1 MSEAVNVAVVGA
13 TGAVG
18 ETIMALLE
26 ERNFPAAQ
34 VTPLASERTAGE
46 RIKHRGKNLLVQNLE
61 DFDFGDTQLAL
72 FTAGAAVSGVHAV
85 RASEAGS
92 VVVDNTSRFRY
103 DDDVPLVVPEV
114 NPEALERYRL
124 RNIVANPNCSTIQI
138 VMALK
143 PIYDAA
149 GLERINVCTYQSVS
163 GAGKRGLEELARQ
176 TATLLNFGEIKPEV
190 FPRQIAF
197 NAVPHIDEFQ
207 DNGYTR
213 EEMKIIWETRKILGD
228 ENLRVNA
235 TAVRIP
241 VFYGHS
247 AALHVETAEPLSA
260 ADARDL
266 LERAPGVEVVDAP
279 ENQAYPTPVS
289 EAAGRDAVYVG
300 RIRQDI
306 SHPRGLNL
314 WVVADNLRKGAALNA
329 VQIAERLV
337 KDYF

>member
-1 MSEAVNVAVVGA
+1 MTDAVNVAVVGA

-18 ETIMALLE
+18 ETIMSLLE
-26 ERNFPAAQ
+26 ERSFPAASI
-34 VTPLASERTAGE
+34 TPLASERTAGE
-46 RIKHRGKNLLVQNLE
+46 RIEYGAQRLLVGNLE
-61 DFDFGDTQLAL
+61 DFDFNDTQLAL
-72 FTAGAAVSGVHAV
+72 FTAGAAVSAVHAQ
-85 RASEAGS
+85 RAADSGC
-92 VVVDNTSRFRY
+92 VVVDNTSCFRY

-114 NPEALERYRL
+114 NPDALEQYRV

-143 PIYDAA
+143 PILDAA

-176 TATLLNFGEIKPEV
+176 TADLLNFKKIKPDV

-213 EEMKIIWETRKILGD
+213 EEMKIVWETQKILGAD
-228 ENLRVNA
+228 VLVNP

-247 AALHVETAEPLSA
+247 TALHVETAEPLSA

-266 LERAPGVEVVDAP
+266 LEQSPGIEVVDAP
-279 ENQAYPTPVS
+279 ENGAYPTPVT
-289 EAAGRDAVYVG
+289 EAAGRDAVFVG

-306 SHPRGLNL
+306 SHPRGLDL

-329 VQIAERLV
+329 VQVAEYLV
-337 KDYF
+337 KRYF

>member
-1 MSEAVNVAVVGA
+1 MTEAVTVAVVGA

-18 ETIMALLE
+18 ETILALLE
-26 ERNFPAAQ
+26 ERDFPLAT

-46 RIKHRGKNLLVQNLE
+46 RISYGGKQLLVRNLE

-72 FTAGAAVSGVHAV
+72 FTAGAAVSDVHAV
-85 RASEAGS
+85 RAADAGS

-114 NPEALERYRL
+114 NPGALEQYRL

-143 PIYDAA
+143 PIHDAV

-176 TATLLNFGEIKPEV
+176 TADLLNFREIEPAV

-228 ENLRVNA
+228 ENLRVNV

-289 EAAGRDAVYVG
+289 EAAGRDAVYIG

-329 VQIAERLV
+329 VQVAERLV

>member
-1 MSEAVNVAVVGA
+1 MPEAVNVAVVGA

-26 ERNFPAAQ
+26 ERNFPSTT
-34 VTPLASERTAGE
+34 VTPLASKRTAGE
-46 RIKHRGKNLLVQNLE
+46 RIRHRGKELLVRNLE

-72 FTAGAAVSGVHAV
+72 FTAGAAVSDVHAV
-85 RASEAGS
+85 RAAGAGC

-114 NPEALERYRL
+114 NPEALEQYRL
-124 RNIVANPNCSTIQI
+124 RNIAANPNCTTIQI

-143 PIYDAA
+143 PIHDAV

-176 TATLLNFGEIKPEV
+176 TATLLNFGKIEPRV

-213 EEMKIIWETRKILGD
+213 EEMKIVWEIQKILGAD
-228 ENLRVNA
+228 ILVNP

-247 AALHVETAEPLSA
+247 VALHVETAEALSA

-266 LERAPGVEVVDAP
+266 LERAPGVEVVDDP
-279 ENQAYPTPVS
+279 KSQAYPTPVS
-289 EAAGRDAVYVG
+289 EAAGRDPVYVG

-329 VQIAERLV
+329 VQVAERLV

>member
-1 MSEAVNVAVVGA
+1 MSEAVKVAVVGA

-18 ETIMALLE
+18 ETIMALLK
-26 ERNFPAAQ
+26 ERNFPSTE
-34 VTPLASERTAGE
+34 VVPLASERTAGE
-46 RIKHRGKNLLVQNLE
+46 RISYGRKQLLVRNLE

-85 RASEAGS
+85 RAVDAGC

-114 NPEALERYRL
+114 NPEALDQFRL

-143 PIYDAA
+143 PIHDAV
-149 GLERINVCTYQSVS
+149 GIERINVCTYQSVS

-176 TATLLNFGEIKPEV
+176 TADLLNFHKIEPRV

-213 EEMKIIWETRKILGD
+213 EEMKIIWETKKILGD
-228 ENLRVNA
+228 EIQVNP

-266 LERAPGVEVVDAP
+266 LERAPGVVVVDDP
-279 ENQAYPTPVS
+279 GKLAYPTPVT
-289 EAAGRDAVYVG
+289 EAAGRDAVFVG

-329 VQIAERLV
+329 VQVAECLV
-337 KDYF
+337 KGYF